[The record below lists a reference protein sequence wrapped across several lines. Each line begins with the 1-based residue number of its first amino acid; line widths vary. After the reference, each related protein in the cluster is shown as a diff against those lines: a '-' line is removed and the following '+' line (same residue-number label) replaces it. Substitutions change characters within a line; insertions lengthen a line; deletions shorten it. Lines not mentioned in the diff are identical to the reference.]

1 MTDYTPGP
9 WHYATK
15 GPGLLGAFAGDDL
28 IVGVASSDNQEANA
42 RLIAAA
48 PDMLALLENVVPV
61 IESSIRVG
69 KGFSDPEP
77 WLVEQIE
84 YLDGLLADVHAA
96 IAKARGE

>member
-1 MTDYTPGP
+1 MIDRHIHTAINPSDVYPVPGC
-9 WHYATK
+9 
-15 GPGLLGAFAGDDL
+15 DECR
-28 IVGVASSDNQEANA
+28 IM
-42 RLIAAA
+42 AAA
-48 PDMLALLENVVPV
+48 PDMLALLETVVPV

-96 IAKARGE
+96 IAKARGED